1 MSQDYISL
9 TLTPEQVTGASD
21 GLELMATSLSGLKA
35 TPASERG
42 NLLYM
47 GAKSEV
53 FCRRALRVLE
63 ANPQI
68 VPPSLAA
75 DLAGA

>member
-21 GLELMATSLSGLKA
+21 GLELLATSLSGLKA
-35 TPASERG
+35 TPAPERG

-53 FCRRALRVLE
+53 FVRQTLRVMA

-68 VPPSLAA
+68 VSR
-75 DLAGA
+75 